1 MSSARVMAAN
11 RLAMNGYAW
20 SRSMSLQNSIAD
32 AARQW
37 VTVEPRDGIV
47 WLVEQL
53 SGLTRTADISER
65 FAETDMLWAIGE
77 VDLRETNVVISEYE
91 KEDDDVAKS
100 ELVARLRSNI
110 TTAEHFRKL
119 IRGYSHEKP
128 AIENEDQTR
137 ISTNRGDLEKVELPF
152 GIIDT
157 KIVLADVDGVE
168 SFEVTSGPNIPGST
182 EPFRWSTTFP
192 NVLHI
197 GQPDVF
203 DFDSV
208 TPLWVWV

>member
-11 RLAMNGYAW
+11 RLAMNGYSW
-20 SRSMSLQNSIAD
+20 SRSMSSQNGAD
-32 AARQW
+32 VARQW

-53 SGLTRTADISER
+53 PGLVRTTDISER
-65 FAETDMLWAIGE
+65 FAETDVLWAIGK
-77 VDLRETNVVISEYE
+77 VRLRESNVEINEDE
-91 KEDDDVAKS
+91 KEDDDVAKN

-110 TTAEHFRKL
+110 TMAEHFRKL
-119 IRGYSHEKP
+119 MRGYSHEEP
-128 AIENEDQTR
+128 ANENDDQTR
-137 ISTNRGDLEKVELPF
+137 IPTDSGDLKKVDLPF

-157 KIVLADVDGVE
+157 KIVLADADGVE

-182 EPFRWSTTFP
+182 KPFQWSTTFP
-192 NVLHI
+192 NVSHI

-208 TPLWVWV
+208 TPLWVWL